1 MAERRATGPARG
13 EGGSAATSARRRS
26 LAPRAQRQGRA
37 ETSHVALTI
46 VLLQFHVTP
55 DALVSEVQQLAGRKN
70 LTESIILALRE
81 WADLQRIRELN
92 DRVEKRPLV
101 FRKGFSAAAVRE
113 LNRRVP

>member
-1 MAERRATGPARG
+1 M
-13 EGGSAATSARRRS
+13 
-26 LAPRAQRQGRA
+26 QGV
-37 ETSHVALTI
+37 TNTI
-46 VLLQFHVTP
+46 IDRIIDRMKVTAIIP

-70 LTESIILALRE
+70 LTESITLALRE

-113 LNRRVP
+113 LNRRAP